1 MKEVNNQTQNEKNN
15 EHFSPKKKY
24 SINLKKLL
32 GRGSFGSIYSG
43 KNKNTNEKVAIKL
56 EPVDT
61 DKPQL
66 IYEYKKYR
74 LLQGGYG
81 FPKVYEYS
89 SESKCNIL
97 IIELLGNSIEKLF
110 NKAQKR
116 FSFLTVL
123 MIMDQI
129 VTRIEYMHS
138 KNLLHRDIKPDNF
151 LIGKGNKRNI
161 VYAIDFGLSKKYR
174 DSQTGLHI
182 PYRDGKNLI
191 GTARYASIN
200 THFGVE
206 QSRRDDIESL
216 GYMMIY
222 LMKGNLPWQGM
233 VNSNPKK
240 KYDKIKKLKIEVK
253 LQDLCSGLPK
263 ECIKFIQYARDM
275 KFEDKPNYNYLRSL
289 LKRMVIKSGQKM
301 DTSKVDWIVNEN
313 I

>member
-66 IYEYKKYR
+66 IYEYKKYK

-151 LIGKGNKRNI
+151 LIGKGNKRNV

-301 DTSKVDWIVNEN
+301 DTSKFDWIVNEN

>member
-15 EHFSPKKKY
+15 EHLSPKKKY

-66 IYEYKKYR
+66 IYEYKKYK

-301 DTSKVDWIVNEN
+301 DTSKFDWIVNEN

>member
-15 EHFSPKKKY
+15 EHLSPKKKY

-66 IYEYKKYR
+66 IYEYKKYK

-81 FPKVYEYS
+81 FPKVYDYS

-129 VTRIEYMHS
+129 VTRIEYMHN

-151 LIGKGNKRNI
+151 LIGKGNKRNV

-182 PYRDGKNLI
+182 PYN
-191 GTARYASIN
+191 
-200 THFGVE
+200 
-206 QSRRDDIESL
+206 
-216 GYMMIY
+216 
-222 LMKGNLPWQGM
+222 
-233 VNSNPKK
+233 
-240 KYDKIKKLKIEVK
+240 
-253 LQDLCSGLPK
+253 
-263 ECIKFIQYARDM
+263 
-275 KFEDKPNYNYLRSL
+275 
-289 LKRMVIKSGQKM
+289 
-301 DTSKVDWIVNEN
+301 WI
-313 I
+313 

>member
-15 EHFSPKKKY
+15 EHLSPKKKY

-66 IYEYKKYR
+66 IYEYKKYK

-151 LIGKGNKRNI
+151 LIGKGNKRNV

-301 DTSKVDWIVNEN
+301 DTSKFDWIVNEN